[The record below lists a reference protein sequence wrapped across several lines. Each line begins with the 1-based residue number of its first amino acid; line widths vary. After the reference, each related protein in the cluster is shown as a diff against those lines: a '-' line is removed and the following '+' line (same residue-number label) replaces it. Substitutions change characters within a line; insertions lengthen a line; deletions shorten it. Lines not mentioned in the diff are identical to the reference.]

1 MFFILFYLTFGSV
14 NLKFLVMNLMK
25 PVFYIASALALV
37 GCGSALKTSSVAT
50 QKPVNQYVIEKIA
63 GYPLLTEPT
72 ENLPKRTDSVD
83 DEELKNWPHQD
94 FATTGFPGISL
105 DKAYQILEG
114 LTPTKVIVGVID
126 SGIDINH
133 EDLKDVIWVN
143 KNEIPNNGIDDDK
156 NGYIDDI
163 HGWNFLGNIN
173 EENMEYVRI
182 LRDKDENFPKYQEA
196 KSKYDEELFEATM
209 DFVFYK
215 KLHGDIETHKNTIE
229 KELKNSEFTANEII
243 EKASKITSKSK
254 ELQEALKFFS
264 AMRRKDVKI
273 TKILE
278 DISEGKKHF
287 QTKLDGHL
295 NMKLNAR
302 KILGDNPYDITDT
315 NYGDNNVIGPVLDG
329 ALHGTHVAGIIGAV
343 RNNGLGGN
351 GVTNELEIMAIRAVP
366 DGDEYDKDIALA
378 IRYAADN
385 GAKVINTS
393 FGKGYSPNPEW
404 VREAIKYAASK
415 DVLIVNA
422 AGNDAKNI
430 DKNIT
435 YPDDNI
441 DGLEYTDNVLTIGAL
456 NYESGENILANFTN
470 YGKRNVDIFAPGVK
484 IYATAPDNSYKFLQ
498 GTSMA
503 SPEVAGIAALI
514 RAYFPNLSAREVK
527 EIIMESGIK
536 LNLDKVKIGRGESVE
551 NFSDISK
558 SGRIANVYN
567 AVILAVQ
574 KSKSK

>member
-1 MFFILFYLTFGSV
+1 
-14 NLKFLVMNLMK
+14 MNLMK

-37 GCGSALKTSSVAT
+37 GCGSALKNTSAVS
-50 QKPVNQYVIEKIA
+50 QKEKSVNQLVVEKIA
-63 GYPLLTEPT
+63 GLPLLTELAAK
-72 ENLPKRTDSVD
+72 EFKRETPID
-83 DEELKNWPHQD
+83 DEQLKNWPHQD
-94 FATTGFPGISL
+94 FETTGFPGISL
-105 DKAYQILEG
+105 DKAYQILQG
-114 LTPTKVIVGVID
+114 LTPKKVIVGVID

-133 EDLKDVIWVN
+133 EDLKDVVWVN
-143 KNEIPNNGIDDDK
+143 KKEIPNNGIDDDK
-156 NGYIDDI
+156 NGYVDDI

-173 EENMEYVRI
+173 EENMEFVRI
-182 LRDKDENFPKYQEA
+182 LRDKDQNFPKYEEI
-196 KSKYDEELFEATM
+196 KKKYDEELFEATM
-209 DFVFYK
+209 DFAFYN
-215 KLHGDIETHKNTIE
+215 KLYSDTEKYKNIVE
-229 KELKNSEFTANEII
+229 KELKISDFTANELP
-243 EKASKITSKSK
+243 EKATKITSQSA
-254 ELQEALKFFS
+254 ELKEALAFF
-264 AMRRKDVKI
+264 ANMRRKDVKI
-273 TKILE
+273 TEMLE
-278 DISEGKKHF
+278 KISEGRKHF
-287 QTKLDGHL
+287 ETKLNGHL
-295 NMKLNAR
+295 NIELNAR
-302 KILGDNPYDITDT
+302 KILGDNPYDIND
-315 NYGDNNVIGPVLDG
+315 NKYGDNNVIGPVLDG

-430 DKNIT
+430 DENIT

-441 DGLEYTDNVLTIGAL
+441 DGLEYTNNVLTIGAL
-456 NYESGENILANFTN
+456 NFEAGENILADFTN
-470 YGKRNVDIFAPGVK
+470 YGKRNVDIFSPGVK

-514 RAYFPNLSAREVK
+514 RAYFPNLSAQEVK

-536 LNLDKVKIGRGESVE
+536 LNLDRVLIGGGESVQT
-551 NFSDISK
+551 FSDVSK
-558 SGRIANVYN
+558 SGKIANVYN
-567 AVILAVQ
+567 AVILAAQ
-574 KSKSK
+574 KSKNK